1 MSSYIKLI
9 IFILVLLLIS
19 AAILFIDS
27 SIDNMNELM
36 PAISENIVNGDKDY
50 NDAVNVV
57 NDKNY
62 AEAMNKATSAGN
74 NYNSSLSKLNILKDK
89 FTSDVNLV
97 HKQYINN
104 TINEIELK
112 LLAVE
117 NLKEAIGCFQIEY
130 NYTGTNYGYE
140 ANDYM
145 DQSLEYRDARDL
157 LVTQNPNLFKENF
170 II

>member
-27 SIDNMNELM
+27 SVDNMNELM
-36 PAISENIVNGDKDY
+36 PVISENIVNGDKDY
-50 NDAVNVV
+50 NDAVNLV

-62 AEAMNKATSAGN
+62 AEAMKKATSAGN

-89 FTSDVNLV
+89 FTPDVNLV

-104 TINEIELK
+104 TIM
-112 LLAVE
+112 
-117 NLKEAIGCFQIEY
+117 

-140 ANDYM
+140 ANTYM
-145 DQSLEYRDARDL
+145 DQSLEYRDARDS
-157 LVTQNPNLFKENF
+157 LVTQNPNMFKQNF